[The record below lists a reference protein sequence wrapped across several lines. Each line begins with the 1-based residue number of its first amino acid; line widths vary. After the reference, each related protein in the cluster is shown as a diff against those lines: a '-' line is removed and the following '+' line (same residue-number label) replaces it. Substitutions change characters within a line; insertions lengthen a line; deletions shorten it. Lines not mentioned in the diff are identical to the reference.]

1 MTAEVASEVSLCTC
15 FHPRLWR
22 SGTEGWN
29 GAGVVR
35 DRAGR
40 GGWEDYSSRSAPRRL
55 SLRGPAAETPPRGFA
70 NPRSSPDFGI
80 PAPWYPQLCC
90 SGFNSARGRPRSP
103 FSACPALPF
112 GAFPAVGVLFEAS
125 QKRGRP
131 KPNPAS
137 GLRSRILC
145 KWTA

>member
-1 MTAEVASEVSLCTC
+1 MYMLPSAAVEVRHRGVEWSRGSARQSRSRRLGRLQLPKCTAASQ
-15 FHPRLWR
+15 PQ
-22 SGTEGWN
+22 GP
-29 GAGVVR
+29 
-35 DRAGR
+35 
-40 GGWEDYSSRSAPRRL
+40 SSRDP
-55 SLRGPAAETPPRGFA
+55 PPRGFA

>member
-1 MTAEVASEVSLCTC
+1 MTAEVASEVSSCTC

-55 SLRGPAAETPPRGFA
+55 SLRGPAAETPPAALRTRGPVPTSGF
-70 NPRSSPDFGI
+70 RHLGI
-80 PAPWYPQLCC
+80 HSYVAPVLTARAAGLAALSQPAPPSPL
-90 SGFNSARGRPRSP
+90 AR
-103 FSACPALPF
+103 FL
-112 GAFPAVGVLFEAS
+112 L
-125 QKRGRP
+125 
-131 KPNPAS
+131 
-137 GLRSRILC
+137 
-145 KWTA
+145 